1 MAWPFYQLDLTNY
14 KFLISTEIQVLLFC
28 VLVILQGAFAE
39 KWAGG
44 RGQMGRG
51 RGGQTKSEFW
61 AGVPEK
67 KKSREK
73 WGGGREEKKWAGV
86 GRLNPR
92 VWTPPLHQTIT

>member
-28 VLVILQGAFAE
+28 VLVILQGAFAG
-39 KWAGG
+39 KMGG
-44 RGQMGRG
+44 RQGSDGQGA
-51 RGGQTKSEFW
+51 GGQTKSEFW

-73 WGGGREEKKWAGV
+73 MGRG
-86 GRLNPR
+86 
-92 VWTPPLHQTIT
+92 

>member
-51 RGGQTKSEFW
+51 RGGKLNLNF
-61 AGVPEK
+61 GRGYPK
-67 KKSREK
+67 KKK
-73 WGGGREEKKWAGV
+73 
-86 GRLNPR
+86 
-92 VWTPPLHQTIT
+92 